1 MAKINDIKVTQQQ
14 VSCVG
19 GLVYTIRS
27 GDTLYLLAQRYGTTV
42 DRITAANPGINPN
55 NLQIGQQICIPG
67 VVNPPSTCNGF
78 LYTIRSGD
86 TVYTIAQSFNTTVD
100 RILAANP
107 GINVNNLQVG
117 QQICIPSYSTTCNGF
132 FYTIRSGDTLYTIAQ
147 RYGTTVDRLLA
158 ANPGINANNL
168 QIGQQIC
175 IPGVVPPPTCNGTL
189 YIVRAGDTLY
199 SIAQMFGTTVERILT
214 ANPGLTVNNLQIG
227 QQICIPRTTPT
238 CNGVLYTV
246 RAGDTLYTIAQMYG
260 TTVERILAANPGL
273 TVNNLQI
280 GQQICIPR
288 ATSPCNGI
296 LYTVRA
302 GDTLYTIAQM
312 YGTTVERILA
322 ANPGLSV
329 NNLQIGQQIC
339 IPSFTPVCNGIRYTV
354 KAGDTAYLIARA
366 YGISLTA
373 LMNANPNVDLSTLY
387 VGQVLCIPVNTNIV
401 RTCTFALNAVATS
414 LAPDAGGVLWLRYD
428 SNGRTE
434 IVMAISNVPDPL
446 VLGANNYS
454 AIFTWGGLTYTLPLT
469 QVVGQTG
476 LWAGTGVATFPT
488 SFFTSGRVD
497 VSPGPILTGNISNC
511 K

>member
-27 GDTLYLLAQRYGTTV
+27 GDTLFLLAQRFNTTV
-42 DRITAANPGINPN
+42 DRIMAANPGINPN

-67 VVNPPSTCNGF
+67 VVNPPTTCNGF

-86 TVYTIAQSFNTTVD
+86 TIFSIAQSFNTTVE
-100 RILAANP
+100 RIMAANP

-117 QQICIPSYSTTCNGF
+117 QQICIPNASTTCSGF
-132 FYTIRSGDTLYTIAQ
+132 LYTIRSGDTLFLLAQ
-147 RYGTTVDRLLA
+147 RFNTTVDRIMA
-158 ANPGINANNL
+158 ANPGINPNNL
-168 QIGQQIC
+168 QVGQQIC
-175 IPGVVPPPTCNGTL
+175 IPGVVPPVTCDGTL
-189 YIVRAGDTLY
+189 YIVRAGDTL
-199 SIAQMFGTTVERILT
+199 F
-214 ANPGLTVNNLQIG
+214 
-227 QQICIPRTTPT
+227 
-238 CNGVLYTV
+238 
-246 RAGDTLYTIAQMYG
+246 TIAQMYG

-273 TVNNLQI
+273 TANNLQI

-288 ATSPCNGI
+288 ATSTCNGI

-302 GDTLYTIAQM
+302 GDTLFTIAQM
-312 YGTTVERILA
+312 YGVTVERILA
-322 ANPGLSV
+322 ANPGLTV

-373 LMNANPNVDLSTLY
+373 LMNANPNVDLSNLY
-387 VGQVLCIPVNTNIV
+387 VGQVLCIPVSTNIV

-469 QVVGQTG
+469 RVVGQTG

-511 K
+511 R

>member
-27 GDTLYLLAQRYGTTV
+27 GDTLFLLAQRFNTTV
-42 DRITAANPGINPN
+42 DRIMAANPGINPN

-67 VVNPPSTCNGF
+67 VVNPPTTCNGF

-86 TVYTIAQSFNTTVD
+86 TIFSIAQSFNTTVE
-100 RILAANP
+100 RIMAANP

-117 QQICIPSYSTTCNGF
+117 QQICIPNASTTCSGF
-132 FYTIRSGDTLYTIAQ
+132 LYTIRSGDTLFLLAQ
-147 RYGTTVDRLLA
+147 RFNTTVDRIMA
-158 ANPGINANNL
+158 ANPGINPNNL
-168 QIGQQIC
+168 QVGQQIC
-175 IPGVVPPPTCNGTL
+175 IPGVVPPVTCDGTL
-189 YIVRAGDTLY
+189 YIVRAGDTL
-199 SIAQMFGTTVERILT
+199 F
-214 ANPGLTVNNLQIG
+214 
-227 QQICIPRTTPT
+227 
-238 CNGVLYTV
+238 
-246 RAGDTLYTIAQMYG
+246 TIAQMYG

-273 TVNNLQI
+273 T
-280 GQQICIPR
+280 
-288 ATSPCNGI
+288 A
-296 LYTVRA
+296 
-302 GDTLYTIAQM
+302 
-312 YGTTVERILA
+312 
-322 ANPGLSV
+322 

-373 LMNANPNVDLSTLY
+373 LMNANPNVDLSNLY
-387 VGQVLCIPVNTNIV
+387 VGQVLCIPVSTNIV

-469 QVVGQTG
+469 RVVGQTG

-511 K
+511 R